1 MEEKKLEKV
10 EKKEEA
16 PVKENE
22 SAKVETNK
30 GPEAELV
37 TNIFKS
43 FDIQPKTTS
52 YGTSYV
58 LKLTSYGDYEF
69 EIRLS
74 ETQKLLVDE
83 VGKENCKVCVE
94 NRYSQEKRKQY
105 VVVAFYV
112 GDEVFDLFPRDR
124 TSISLCRMHHKK
136 YAK

>member
-22 SAKVETNK
+22 SAKVEANTE
-30 GPEAELV
+30 PEAVV

-43 FDIQPKTTS
+43 FDIQPKTTA

-58 LKLTSYGDYEF
+58 LKITSYGDYDF

-83 VGKENCKVCVE
+83 VGKENCRVCAE
-94 NRYSQEKRKQY
+94 SRYSQEKRKQY